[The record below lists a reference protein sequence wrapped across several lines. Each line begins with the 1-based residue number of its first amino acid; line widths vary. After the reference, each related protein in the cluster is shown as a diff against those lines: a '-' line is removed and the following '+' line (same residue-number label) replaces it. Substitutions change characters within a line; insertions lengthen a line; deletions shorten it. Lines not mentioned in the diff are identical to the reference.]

1 MGSAIKGRSRERWR
15 ERQRVGRG
23 KKKASNR
30 AMHEREE
37 CFHKLDMGWLWVLSD
52 IDHSARREVAYSTK
66 SL

>member
-1 MGSAIKGRSRERWR
+1 MEGKTEG
-15 ERQRVGRG
+15 G

-37 CFHKLDMGWLWVLSD
+37 CFHKDMGWLWVLSD
-52 IDHSARREVAYSTK
+52 IDHSARREVVYSTK